1 MAYNINDVKN
11 IVETLANKQERGRIR
26 PQDFNNA
33 CAYVNAQLVSEYLGL
48 PEDYRPG
55 QQVSA
60 WSAEATTVMKMR
72 TYPIRG
78 KQEIV
83 FDATG
88 FAGFP
93 EDHIYPIRMTS
104 VVVLQTQPDVK
115 KRTVNYDILDDG
127 HIGGRLA
134 SSISAPSANYPVV
147 EITKDGFQR
156 HPESLGTLAATLV
169 YYRFPRKPVYAFT
182 LSSGREVYD
191 AGNSVQF
198 EWPELSLT
206 QVVSRVLK
214 YMGINFRDADIV
226 GAANQ
231 QIQTGK

>member
-11 IVETLANKQERGRIR
+11 IVETIANKQERGRIR

-48 PEDYRPG
+48 PEDYQPG

-60 WSAEATTVMKMR
+60 WSAEATRVMKMR

-78 KQEIV
+78 REEIT
-83 FDATG
+83 FDSQGYA
-88 FAGFP
+88 AFP
-93 EDHIYPIRMTS
+93 SDHIYPIRMTS
-104 VVVLQTQPDVK
+104 VIALQTQPVLK
-115 KRTVNYDILDDG
+115 TRTVNYDILDDG
-127 HIGGRLA
+127 HVGGRLA
-134 SSISAPSANYPVV
+134 SSISGPSADYPVV

-156 HPESLGTLAATLV
+156 HPANIGALSATLV

-182 LSSGREVYD
+182 LSGGREVYD
-191 AGNSVQF
+191 AANSVQF

-226 GAANQ
+226 GVANQ